1 GDPGMKAT
9 LTLRGRRFLLP
20 GIVSV
25 IAACVLTFAAFGL
38 PQAPKAAEPLTK
50 AQLDFFEGKIRPI
63 FANNCYKCHS
73 PANGAPMSGLEL
85 DWKGGWEQGGLSGPA
100 IVPGDPEKSL
110 IIHAVR
116 YTDPEL
122 QMPPN
127 NAKLSTD
134 QVNDLVAWVRMGAPD
149 PRTTRPSGNGV

>member
-1 GDPGMKAT
+1 MKPNGGLRSRYSIVAVSTLIAT
-9 LTLRGRRFLLP
+9 CL
-20 GIVSV
+20 
-25 IAACVLTFAAFGL
+25 LTFAVFGL

-73 PANGAPMSGLEL
+73 PANGTPMSGLEL

-100 IVPGDPEKSL
+100 IIPGNPDKSL
-110 IIHAVR
+110 LILAVR
-116 YTDPEL
+116 YSDPEL

-127 NAKLSTD
+127 NARLSTE
-134 QVNDLVAWVRMGAPD
+134 QVND
-149 PRTTRPSGNGV
+149 

>member
-1 GDPGMKAT
+1 MNANLRLRSRRTLILGISSLLAFSF
-9 LTLRGRRFLLP
+9 LTLAG
-20 GIVSV
+20 
-25 IAACVLTFAAFGL
+25 FGL

-50 AQLDFFEGKIRPI
+50 AQVDFFEGKIRPI

-100 IVPGDPEKSL
+100 IMPGNPDKSL
-110 IIHAVR
+110 LILAVR
-116 YTDPEL
+116 YSDPEL

-127 NAKLSTD
+127 NARLSTE
-134 QVNDLVAWVRMGAPD
+134 
-149 PRTTRPSGNGV
+149 